1 LRYNQ
6 CQNYKKLKKF
16 QLAKNFFRFA
26 EKAEEI
32 FTYNVFL
39 LKNFQKNFLCEK
51 IAKKGKIATKKTSI
65 LK

>member
-39 LKNFQKNFLCEK
+39 LKNFQKNIFVRK
-51 IAKKGKIATKKTSI
+51 
-65 LK
+65 